1 MVRRPLPTT
10 NDKIRKIMKAR
21 HIIPVVH
28 NYHRPEDYDTYENTY
43 QVIPVRNKKITFK
56 KQEEDDNE

>member
-1 MVRRPLPTT
+1 
-10 NDKIRKIMKAR
+10 MKAQ
-21 HIIPVVH
+21 HIIPEVH